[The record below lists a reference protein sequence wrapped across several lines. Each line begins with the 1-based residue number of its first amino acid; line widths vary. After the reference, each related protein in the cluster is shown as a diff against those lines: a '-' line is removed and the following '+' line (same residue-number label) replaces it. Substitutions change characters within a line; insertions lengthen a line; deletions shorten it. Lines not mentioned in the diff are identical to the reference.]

1 LRSFTEHRSLSWFG
15 ANPSEWVGAVNPI
28 PDDFGVALTTVLFSG
43 VAAGSEIRVYYQD
56 GTEAAGIETSELNQ
70 TLSWSYFR
78 PGSPNNTVRIV
89 VANVAYKLKE
99 FTYQTAS
106 GNQNLPV
113 QQELDPWYSNPA
125 DISKG

>member
-1 LRSFTEHRSLSWFG
+1 LSWFG
-15 ANPSEWVGAVNPI
+15 ARSSEWVGAVNPI
-28 PDDFGVALTTVLFSG
+28 PNDFSVASATVNFVGVQP
-43 VAAGSEIRVYYQD
+43 GSEVRAYFPD
-56 GTEAAGIETSELNQ
+56 GTEAAGVEESTLNPS
-70 TLSWSYFR
+70 LSWPVYR

-99 FTYQTAS
+99 FTYEATI